1 MRRKKKPASSGAIA
15 KSFHGEEDMKTTD
28 NTILI
33 TGGGSG
39 IGRALAEA
47 FHKLGNQV
55 IIAARGKKSLD
66 ETIAANPGMKSV
78 TLDVSDPKS
87 IQSFAAQVA
96 KDFPTLNVIIN
107 NAGIMRPENLL
118 EAPNYLSDA
127 EAIVT
132 TNLLGPIRLTAALL
146 PSLRK
151 QPHATIMTVSSG
163 LAFVPFAMTPT
174 YCATKA
180 AIHSYTQSLR
190 YQLRSTKVEVIE
202 LIPPYVQTTL
212 MGDQQ
217 AEDPKAMPLNEF
229 IDEVM
234 SILKTQPDAK
244 EICVKRVYPLRFAA
258 EQGQQKYEE
267 FFEQFNDSMHK

>member
-1 MRRKKKPASSGAIA
+1 
-15 KSFHGEEDMKTTD
+15 MKTTD

-39 IGRALAEA
+39 IGRGLAEA
-47 FHKLGNQV
+47 FHRLGNQV
-55 IIAARGKKSLD
+55 IIAGRGQKTLD
-66 ETIAANPGMKSV
+66 ETTGANPGMKSV

-87 IQSFAAQVA
+87 IQSFAAQLT
-96 KDFPTLNVIIN
+96 KDFPPLNVLIN
-107 NAGIMRPENLL
+107 NAGMMRPENLL
-118 EAPNYLSDA
+118 DASNDLSTA
-127 EAIVT
+127 EKTVT

-151 QPHATIMTVSSG
+151 QPRATIMNVSSG
-163 LAFVPFAMTPT
+163 LAFVPLAMTPT

-190 YQLRSTKVEVIE
+190 YQLKTTKVEVIE

-217 AEDPKAMPLNEF
+217 AEDPRAMPLDEF
-229 IDEVM
+229 VDEVM
-234 SILKTQPDAK
+234 SILKSEPDVK
-244 EICVKRVYPLRFAA
+244 EVCVKKVYPLRFSA
-258 EQGQQKYEE
+258 EGGQKKYDQ
-267 FFEQFNDSMHK
+267 FFQQFNDSMHAD

>member
-1 MRRKKKPASSGAIA
+1 
-15 KSFHGEEDMKTTD
+15 MKTIG

-39 IGRALAEA
+39 IGRGFAEA
-47 FHKLGNQV
+47 FHRLGNQV
-55 IIAARGKKSLD
+55 IIAGRGQKTLD

-87 IQSFAAQVA
+87 IQSFAAQVT
-96 KDFPTLNVIIN
+96 KDYPSLNVLIN
-107 NAGIMRPENLL
+107 NAGMMRPENLL
-118 EAPNYLSDA
+118 EASNDLSAA
-127 EAIVT
+127 EKTVT

-151 QPHATIMTVSSG
+151 QPRATIMNVSSG

-190 YQLRSTKVEVIE
+190 YQLKATKVEVIE

-217 AEDPKAMPLNEF
+217 ADDPRAMPLKEF
-229 IDEVM
+229 VDEVM
-234 SILKTQPDAK
+234 SILKSQPDVK
-244 EICVKRVYPLRFAA
+244 EVCVKKVYPLRFSA
-258 EQGQQKYEE
+258 EHGQQKYEG
-267 FFEQFNDSMHK
+267 FFEQFNDTMHS

>member
-1 MRRKKKPASSGAIA
+1 
-15 KSFHGEEDMKTTD
+15 MKTTD

-39 IGRALAEA
+39 IGRGLAEA
-47 FHKLGNQV
+47 FHRLGNQV
-55 IIAARGKKSLD
+55 IIAGRGQKTLD

-87 IQSFAAQVA
+87 IQSFAAQVT
-96 KDFPTLNVIIN
+96 KDYPSLNVLIN
-107 NAGIMRPENLL
+107 NAGIMGPENLL
-118 EAPNYLSDA
+118 DTSNDLSTA
-127 EAIVT
+127 EKTVA

-151 QPHATIMTVSSG
+151 QPRATIMNVSSG
-163 LAFVPFAMTPT
+163 LAFVPFAVTPT

-190 YQLRSTKVEVIE
+190 YQLKSTKVEVID
-202 LIPPYVQTTL
+202 LIPPYVQTML

-217 AEDPKAMPLNEF
+217 ANDSRAMPLDEY
-229 IDEVM
+229 IDEAM
-234 SILKTQPDAK
+234 SILKTQPDVK
-244 EICVKRVYPLRFAA
+244 EVCVKKVYPLRFSA
-258 EQGQQKYEE
+258 EHGQQKYEE
-267 FFEQFNDSMHK
+267 FFEQFNDSFAK

>member
-1 MRRKKKPASSGAIA
+1 
-15 KSFHGEEDMKTTD
+15 MKTNG

-87 IQSFAAQVA
+87 IQSFGAQVT
-96 KDFPTLNVIIN
+96 KDFPALNVLIN
-107 NAGIMRPENLL
+107 NAGIMRPENLFEL
-118 EAPNYLSDA
+118 PNYLSDA

-151 QPHATIMTVSSG
+151 QPRATIMNVSSG
-163 LAFVPFAMTPT
+163 LAFVPLVMTPT

-190 YQLRSTKVEVIE
+190 YQLKSTKVEVVE

-212 MGDQQ
+212 MGDQM
-217 AEDPKAMPLNEF
+217 AEDPRAMPLKEF

-234 SILKTQPDAK
+234 SILKSQSDVK
-244 EICVKRVYPLRFAA
+244 EVCVKKVYPLRFAA
-258 EQGQQKYEE
+258 EGGQQKYEE
-267 FFEQFNDSMHK
+267 FFEQFNDAMHS